1 LQRED
6 SFFYEQTPAASYGRI
21 SLGAIVPAS
30 EYDFGSCE
38 RSIGGVSALKKAR
51 LDLVGEYVILVSAM

>member
-1 LQRED
+1 M
-6 SFFYEQTPAASYGRI
+6 TRI
-21 SLGAIVPAS
+21 ADLCRGSL